1 MAKFGTINLGSY
13 DDFFLSSDARFLQRY
28 VNTENLINVNY
39 KFAYE
44 NFAVDPTIL
53 DTNADGVTPFVVT
66 NKVAQ
71 ADGMADFKAPMAQNT
86 GIDLAGSTAYTGS
99 IGNFGKGLN
108 PVTVADREKQAK
120 IIAQFG
126 SESPL
131 VKDYIE
137 QVQMLQ
143 NHLDSTLSWMAGKML
158 TEGKILADDGF
169 YSIDAKLPT
178 ANKVTAGKKAW
189 TEASADILD
198 YMNKIET
205 NYRERTGDLQPMKWQ
220 IPLYMWR
227 NSFLTNAGIK
237 AKINALRTA
246 RELPLS
252 NGGTVLED
260 WVIQYI
266 QELGLTSP
274 IEIVKEGE
282 VKVGLDT
289 RTDVKGWDNKYAV
302 LRPIGYAGLIMH
314 GEILKAKVFS
324 SYQSKS
330 VQRQIAYMNSG
341 IYALINSVF
350 EDANGMPVFKTDM
363 EAACAPVLTEV
374 PAHVVVDTSTADA

>member
-1 MAKFGTINLGSY
+1 MAKFGTVNLGSY
-13 DDFFLSSDARFLQRY
+13 DDFFLSSDARFLQNY
-28 VNTENLINVNY
+28 INTENLININY
-39 KFAYE
+39 KFVYE
-44 NFAVDPTIL
+44 NFSIDPTPL
-53 DTNADGVTPFVVT
+53 DTNADGITPFVVKT
-66 NKVAQ
+66 KIAEP
-71 ADGMADFKAPMAQNT
+71 DGMADFKSPMAKNT
-86 GIDLAGSTAYTGS
+86 GIDQAGSGGYTGS

-108 PVTVADREKQAK
+108 PVTVADREKQLK

-126 SESPL
+126 NESPL

-137 QVQMLQ
+137 QVQTLVNYM
-143 NHLDSTLSWMAGKML
+143 DSRLSWMAGKML
-158 TEGKILADDGF
+158 TEGKILPDDGF
-169 YSIDAKLPT
+169 YAIDAKIPT
-178 ANKVTAGKKAW
+178 ANKVTAGAKVW
-189 TEASADILD
+189 TDASADILD

-205 NYRERTGDLQPMKWQ
+205 DYRERTGDLQPMKWQ

-227 NSFLTNAGIK
+227 NSFLTNTGIK
-237 AKINALRTA
+237 AKINSLRTA

-274 IEIVKEGE
+274 IEIAKEGE

-302 LRPIGYAGLIMH
+302 LRPVGYAGLIMH
-314 GEILKAKVFS
+314 GEILKAKIFGG
-324 SYQSKS
+324 YPSKS
-330 VQRQIAYMNSG
+330 VQRQIAYLNNG
-341 IYALINSVF
+341 IYALINSSF
-350 EDANGMPVFKTDM
+350 EDANGMPVYKTDM